1 MIRLFCLIWFGN
13 QTNTLIHRI
22 GKVQLQ
28 LDQQSTK
35 LYTVIKVENNHRR
48 RFKGD

>member
-28 LDQQSTK
+28 LDQEITK
-35 LYTVIKVENNHRR
+35 LYTVITVENNHRR
-48 RFKGD
+48 RLKGD